1 MPLVDNQRENTP
13 MHRWRPLFTALST
26 ALVALLLTH
35 SAVAQD
41 EPEISDLS
49 YLDRQ
54 YMQQQRSALD
64 DLARRYLG
72 RQFNGVKEHDLG
84 LLQTLLDRRLVR
96 PDQTDLLQG
105 MGFILGDLLAQEL
118 GMRWVVYT
126 DRVGRSRALRLGDSD
141 NYLFPV
147 TMISRR
153 REVGNTTPVDEI
165 YQRAYDTISSLREPL
180 PFQ

>member
-1 MPLVDNQRENTP
+1 MS
-13 MHRWRPLFTALST
+13 RWRTLSPAFKT
-26 ALVALLLTH
+26 LLLALMLAH
-35 SAVAQD
+35 AAAAQD
-41 EPEISDLS
+41 ELEIRDLS

-64 DLARRYLG
+64 DIARRFLG
-72 RQFNGVKEHDLG
+72 RQFNGVKDHDLE
-84 LLQTLLDRRLVR
+84 LLQTLLDRQLVR
-96 PDQTDLLQG
+96 ADQTELLQG

-118 GMRWVVYT
+118 DMRWVVYT
-126 DRVGRSRALRLGDSD
+126 DKLGRTRALRLGDSD

-153 REVGNTTPVDEI
+153 REAGNTTPVEDI
-165 YQRAYDTISSLREPL
+165 YRRAYDAIASVRQPL